1 MRKKYQVPE
10 FEVKA
15 LDGEDIVTSSVGELV
30 SDVTK
35 RDGAWEWNPW
45 VKEDNVQ

>member
-15 LDGEDIVTSSVGELV
+15 LAGADIVTSSTELT
-30 SDVTK
+30 SDAK
-35 RDGAWEWNPW
+35 KQDGTWEWNPW

>member
-15 LDGEDIVTSSVGELV
+15 LAGADIVTSSTELT
-30 SDVTK
+30 SDAK
-35 RDGAWEWNPW
+35 KLDGTWECNPW
-45 VKEDNVQ
+45 VKEDNV

>member
-15 LDGEDIVTSSVGELV
+15 LAGADIVTSSTELT
-30 SDVTK
+30 SDAK
-35 RDGAWEWNPW
+35 KLDGTWEWTPW
-45 VKEDNVQ
+45 VKEDNV

>member
-15 LDGEDIVTSSVGELV
+15 LGGADIVTASTELT
-30 SDVTK
+30 SDVK
-35 RDGAWEWNPW
+35 KQDASWDWNPW

>member
-15 LDGEDIVTSSVGELV
+15 LAGADIVTASTELT
-30 SDVTK
+30 SDAKKQDATW
-35 RDGAWEWNPW
+35 DWNPW

>member
-15 LDGEDIVTSSVGELV
+15 LGGADIVTASTELT
-30 SDVTK
+30 SDVK
-35 RDGAWEWNPW
+35 KHDASWVWNPW